1 MRIRQSLS
9 FISITVVYA
18 LNEICGPEEK
28 VMVYG
33 KLDFAIDSLR
43 NARVSLERCVSLFLV
58 NVGVRQQ

>member
-1 MRIRQSLS
+1 M
-9 FISITVVYA
+9 VYA